1 MHARRSAGAQGL
13 QPRLMDEA
21 NNFKNDYDSR
31 GRPISCPFATVRA
44 ALAQSDAY
52 YSLISEHDGRA
63 LAPVDRKTRR
73 ETHRSAA
80 YPKWLAPQKYRFSDF
95 FSKDALMLVVPQG
108 GFGLTHLSMCVCYII
123 RPCSTF
129 ATTAID

>member
-52 YSLISEHDGRA
+52 YSLISARDGRA
-63 LAPVDRKTRR
+63 LAPVDRKTRL

-80 YPKWLAPQKYRFSDF
+80 YPKWLAPQKYSFPTFSL
-95 FSKDALMLVVPQG
+95 KIL
-108 GFGLTHLSMCVCYII
+108 
-123 RPCSTF
+123 
-129 ATTAID
+129 